1 MRANIR
7 SDRSESL
14 VARFINCGNCGIN
27 MAKRK
32 SKKKTAEKTDPITT
46 PVHWKAGEII
56 KKSAIVK
63 LFPKD
68 IIVQPLWGGRE
79 GQLKNLLTDKEYE
92 VRLARVNKDK
102 SWRSY
107 SLRSETMSF
116 GFSEG
121 TLEKFHRF
129 MKPLVRFADV
139 PKGEKGRVK
148 KEEAEKPK
156 KPKKTKSK
164 SKKTSRPKRTT

>member
-1 MRANIR
+1 M
-7 SDRSESL
+7 
-14 VARFINCGNCGIN
+14 N

-32 SKKKTAEKTDPITT
+32 SKKTTAKTDPLTT
-46 PVHWKAGEII
+46 AVHWKTGDII
-56 KKSAIVK
+56 KKSAIIK

-68 IIVQPLWGGRE
+68 IIVKPQWGGRE

-102 SWRSY
+102 TWRSY
-107 SLRSETMSF
+107 SLCSETMSF

-121 TLEKFHRF
+121 TIEKFHRF
-129 MKPLVRFADV
+129 LKPLVRFADI

-148 KEEAEKPK
+148 KTEDENP
-156 KPKKTKSK
+156 KPKKTKKTKSK
-164 SKKTSRPKRTT
+164 GKKTSRPKKTT

>member
-1 MRANIR
+1 
-7 SDRSESL
+7 
-14 VARFINCGNCGIN
+14 

-46 PVHWKAGEII
+46 PVYWNTGDII

-68 IIVQPLWGGRE
+68 TLIQPQWGGRE
-79 GQLKNLLTDKEYE
+79 GQLKNLLTDKEYK
-92 VRLARVNKDK
+92 VRLARVNKDET
-102 SWRSY
+102 WRSY
-107 SLRSETMSF
+107 SLCSETISF

-121 TLEKFHRF
+121 TLEEFHRF
-129 MKPLVRFADV
+129 IKPLVRFADI

-148 KEEAEKPK
+148 KTEAEKPK
-156 KPKKTKSK
+156 KPKKTKK
-164 SKKTSRPKRTT
+164 TKTKGKNTSRPEKTT

>member
-1 MRANIR
+1 M
-7 SDRSESL
+7 
-14 VARFINCGNCGIN
+14 N

-32 SKKKTAEKTDPITT
+32 SKKTAAKTDPLTT
-46 PVHWKAGEII
+46 AVHWKTGDII
-56 KKSAIVK
+56 KKSAIIK

-68 IIVQPLWGGRE
+68 IIVKPQWGGRE

-102 SWRSY
+102 TWRSY
-107 SLRSETMSF
+107 SLCSETMSF

-121 TLEKFHRF
+121 TIEKFHRF
-129 MKPLVRFADV
+129 LKPLVRFADI

-148 KEEAEKPK
+148 KTEDENP
-156 KPKKTKSK
+156 KPKKTKKTKSK
-164 SKKTSRPKRTT
+164 GKKTSRPKKTT

>member
-1 MRANIR
+1 M
-7 SDRSESL
+7 
-14 VARFINCGNCGIN
+14 N

-32 SKKKTAEKTDPITT
+32 SKKTAAKTDPLTT
-46 PVHWKAGEII
+46 AVHWKTGDII
-56 KKSAIVK
+56 KKSAIIK

-68 IIVQPLWGGRE
+68 IIVKPQWGGRE

-102 SWRSY
+102 TWRSY
-107 SLRSETMSF
+107 SLCSETMSF

-121 TLEKFHRF
+121 TIEKFHRF
-129 MKPLVRFADV
+129 LKPLVRFADI

-148 KEEAEKPK
+148 KTEDENP
-156 KPKKTKSK
+156 KPKKTQKTKKTTSK
-164 SKKTSRPKRTT
+164 GKKTSRPKKTT